1 MAGLWMKQKEDRMKK
16 RVKKKSWRKKL
27 EQTERGGQERS
38 DNLLYKR
45 SLKNIA
51 HTLLM
56 KDFHLVCRRSTT
68 IPSIKSRCSV
78 RC

>member
-27 EQTERGGQERS
+27 EQTEEDKNGQTI
-38 DNLLYKR
+38 YKR
-45 SLKNIA
+45 SLKNRA